1 MRNLCTATKS
11 HVTLNTSFVQNTKST
26 PEIMSEQKK
35 FNSFFQIQKYFKK
48 LKTKNFG
55 KYSIIFIIKP
65 RF

>member
-1 MRNLCTATKS
+1 
-11 HVTLNTSFVQNTKST
+11 
-26 PEIMSEQKK
+26 MSEQKK
-35 FNSFFQIQKYFKK
+35 FDSFFQIQKYFKK

>member
-1 MRNLCTATKS
+1 
-11 HVTLNTSFVQNTKST
+11 
-26 PEIMSEQKK
+26 MSEQKK

-65 RF
+65 RFKQNKKVSFSDPQGQK

>member
-1 MRNLCTATKS
+1 
-11 HVTLNTSFVQNTKST
+11 
-26 PEIMSEQKK
+26 MSEQKK